1 MAGGA
6 PLTYVLR
13 GSTLFTFHFPTLH
26 FPLDTLTA
34 IHARRSVRPG
44 EYADTPIDRTT
55 LNELV
60 SAANAA
66 PSHRKTY
73 PWRFVVFDTASAKT
87 ELGDYLAERQQAAAE
102 RPIPAIKLKKTRQ
115 RPGLAA
121 AAIAIVMN
129 PDLEHLPEWE
139 EVSATASAVQNLW
152 LAATAKGLVGYW
164 SSPGL
169 ITSGADDFLGLAEG
183 EKCLGIFYL
192 GHPKETPAEIERPGV
207 EGKVVYR

>member
-1 MAGGA
+1 M
-6 PLTYVLR
+6 
-13 GSTLFTFHFPTLH
+13 
-26 FPLDTLTA
+26 DTLTA

-44 EYADTPIDRTT
+44 EYSDAPVERDVI
-55 LNELV
+55 NELV

-73 PWRFVVFDTASAKT
+73 PWRFIVFDTASAKT
-87 ELGDYLAERQQAAAE
+87 QLGDYLAERQEAASE
-102 RPIPAIKLKKTRQ
+102 RAIPAIKLKKTRQ

-121 AAIAIVMN
+121 AAIAIVMD

-169 ITSGADDFLGLAEG
+169 ITVGADDFLALREG
-183 EKCLGIFYL
+183 EKCLGLFYL
-192 GHPKETPAEIERPGV
+192 GHPNTEPQDTERPGV